1 MKPIRILACAALL
14 FAMGCARQPKERTLE
29 IDRVVADF
37 PVDFALVTADPYQ
50 YVAYYDSAHVMTV
63 AARRLDEDQWQYQK
77 LPSKIG
83 WDTHNYIAMK
93 VDREGMIHLS
103 GNMHGV
109 PLVYFRT
116 ERPHDITTFRPIH
129 RMTGKDETNVTYPRF
144 MDGPDGTLVFHY
156 RGAGPRHANTVYN
169 QYDYATQQWT
179 RLLDTPIMDGEGMCA
194 YFKGPDLGPDDYYHV
209 VWVWRDTPDCSTNH
223 HLSYAR
229 SRDLIHWENA
239 SGKAVTLPITIG
251 DSVLWID
258 PIPVRGGIING
269 AEDIGFDHKNRP
281 LVTYYKYDS
290 AGNSQAYVARWRD
303 DRWQIAQ
310 LSDWNYRW
318 DFQGY
323 GSLGTFPI
331 KIFPA
336 RPQNNGQVR
345 IDYRH
350 SQYGTGYWLVDEESL
365 QVVAHERQ
373 NSEAGG
379 QNDIVQENP
388 TELRKYPRQ
397 ALDEGTSLAEDRTYR
412 LEWETY
418 PANRDRKRDGAPV
431 EPSTLRLIEQ
441 SR

>member
-1 MKPIRILACAALL
+1 MKPIHILACAALL
-14 FAMGCARQPKERTLE
+14 FATGCARQPKERTLE

-77 LPSKIG
+77 LPSKVG
-83 WDTHNYIAMK
+83 WDSHNYIAMK

-194 YFKGPDLGPDDYYHV
+194 YFKGPELGPDDYYHV

-229 SRDLIHWENA
+229 SRDLIHWESA
-239 SGKAVTLPITIG
+239 GGQTVTLPITIA

-269 AEDIGFDHKNRP
+269 AEDIGFDHQNRP

-310 LSDWNYRW
+310 LSNWNYRW

-336 RPQNNGQVR
+336 RPQDDGLIR
-345 IDYRH
+345 IGYRH
-350 SQYGTGYWLVDEESL
+350 AQYGTGYWLLDDASL
-365 QVVAHERQ
+365 KIVANEIQ
-373 NSEAGG
+373 STDADV
-379 QNDIVQENP
+379 QNDLAQEHP
-388 TELRKYPRQ
+388 SELRKYPRR
-397 ALDEGTSLAEDRTYR
+397 ALDSGTSLPEDRTYR

>member
-1 MKPIRILACAALL
+1 MKPIHIFACAALL
-14 FAMGCARQPKERTLE
+14 FATGCARQPKERTLE

-77 LPSKIG
+77 LPSKVG
-83 WDTHNYIAMK
+83 WDSHNYIAMK

-223 HLSYAR
+223 HLSHAR
-229 SRDLIHWENA
+229 SRDLIHWESA
-239 SGKAVTLPITIG
+239 GGVPTELPITIA
-251 DSVLWID
+251 DTAFWVD

-269 AEDIGFDHKNRP
+269 AADFGFDHENRP
-281 LVTYYKYDS
+281 MITYYKYDT
-290 AGNSQAYVARWRD
+290 AGNSQAYVARWEND
-303 DRWQIAQ
+303 AWNIVC
-310 LSDWNYRW
+310 LSDWDYRW
-318 DFQGY
+318 EFQGE
-323 GSLGTFPI
+323 GSIGTFPI
-331 KIFPA
+331 KLTPA
-336 RPQNNGQVR
+336 QPQDDGLIR
-345 IDYRH
+345 IGYRH
-350 SQYGTGYWLVDEESL
+350 AQYGTGYWLLDDASL
-365 QVVAHERQ
+365 KIVANEIQ
-373 NSEAGG
+373 STDSDV
-379 QNDIVQENP
+379 QNDLAQENP
-388 TELRKYPRQ
+388 SELRKYPRR
-397 ALDEGTSLAEDRTYR
+397 ALDSGTSLPEDHTYR

>member
-1 MKPIRILACAALL
+1 MKWIHILACAALL
-14 FAMGCARQPKERTLE
+14 SATGCASQPQERTLE

-77 LPSKIG
+77 LPSKVG
-83 WDTHNYIAMK
+83 WDSHNYIAMK

-194 YFKGPDLGPDDYYHV
+194 YFKGPELGPDDYYHV

-229 SRDLIHWENA
+229 SRDLIHWESA
-239 SGKAVTLPITIG
+239 GGVPTELPITIA
-251 DSVLWID
+251 DT
-258 PIPVRGGIING
+258 
-269 AEDIGFDHKNRP
+269 AF
-281 LVTYYKYDS
+281 
-290 AGNSQAYVARWRD
+290 
-303 DRWQIAQ
+303 
-310 LSDWNYRW
+310 
-318 DFQGY
+318 
-323 GSLGTFPI
+323 
-331 KIFPA
+331 
-336 RPQNNGQVR
+336 
-345 IDYRH
+345 
-350 SQYGTGYWLVDEESL
+350 
-365 QVVAHERQ
+365 
-373 NSEAGG
+373 
-379 QNDIVQENP
+379 
-388 TELRKYPRQ
+388 
-397 ALDEGTSLAEDRTYR
+397 
-412 LEWETY
+412 
-418 PANRDRKRDGAPV
+418 
-431 EPSTLRLIEQ
+431 
-441 SR
+441 